1 MKLESDLKILE
12 FKGRVVF
19 QKLQVPFFTRLPKEY
34 HENEACFIF
43 VNQGDFQIRSQT
55 ETLQLN
61 RETALL
67 AKCLNYYYETTK
79 KSEETADNIEVV
91 GVMLYPELIKDLFDF
106 DINTSK
112 HQVDF
117 NLKQVQV
124 HKLLEHYRDS
134 IIILLEHPELA
145 DEALI
150 KNKLREFIILMTKSV
165 DAPSEIDFLA
175 AMFRPNFTKF
185 EEVIKHN
192 LYSDLSL
199 EELASLCHMSLSTFK
214 RKFKDVYSQSPANYI
229 TKMKMQK
236 AADSLMNKELR
247 VSEIAYDLG
256 YDSLTTFDRAFKAQM
271 GKSPTEY
278 RMS

>member
-1 MKLESDLKILE
+1 
-12 FKGRVVF
+12 
-19 QKLQVPFFTRLPKEY
+19 
-34 HENEACFIF
+34 
-43 VNQGDFQIRSQT
+43 VNQGGFQVRSQT

-79 KSEETADNIEVV
+79 KPGETTDNIEVV
-91 GVMLYPELIKDLFDF
+91 GVMLHPELIKDLFDF
-106 DINTSK
+106 DINKSK

-134 IIILLEHPELA
+134 IIILLENPELA
-145 DEALI
+145 DEELI
-150 KNKLREFIILMTKSV
+150 KNKLREFIILMTKSLG
-165 DAPSEIDFLA
+165 APSEVDFLA
-175 AMFRPNFTKF
+175 SMFRPHFAKF

-199 EELASLCHMSLSTFK
+199 GEFASLCHMSLSTFK
-214 RKFKDVYSQSPANYI
+214 RKFKAVYSQSPARYI
-229 TKMKMQK
+229 TKMKIRK
-236 AADSLMNKELR
+236 AADYLMNKELR

-256 YDSLTTFDRAFKAQM
+256 YDSLTTFNRAFKEQM

>member
-79 KSEETADNIEVV
+79 KPEETADNIEVV